1 MTHRPGD
8 IYEYVAT
15 QDITVGSVCA
25 FREGDAVPASTV
37 EEYGLLELE
46 AVVHREDFQPQKSE
60 PGEKAPALRRGEM
73 PPHLQSQR
81 AKDADKA
88 DEPGEK
94 AGARKTTAKTTG
106 KASE

>member
-8 IYEYVAT
+8 VYEYVAT
-15 QDITVGSVCA
+15 HDIHVGTVCA
-25 FREGDAVPASTV
+25 FRKGDAVPASTV
-37 EEYGLLELE
+37 EEYDLLAEE
-46 AVVHREDFQPQKSE
+46 MVVHREDFQPESTE

-73 PPHLQSQR
+73 PPHLQEKR

-94 AGARKTTAKTTG
+94 TSTRKAASKPAG